1 MDDFDPERSRL
12 LRKTLITISVLI
24 PVGAAA
30 AAFLSVWAAT
40 RLGYGAT
47 GQAISEGAGIA
58 LVAGLGFW
66 SILSLHHR
74 WESRMGKA
82 TAEQIRRVLPPDR
95 LRWRLAVGG
104 GLGAM
109 FLGGWVSERL
119 GYGAATGLAVGL
131 ALAVASMIG
140 FFTTRKQRLDQDI

>member
-1 MDDFDPERSRL
+1 
-12 LRKTLITISVLI
+12 LI

-30 AAFLSVWAAT
+30 AAFLSGRVAT

-66 SILSLHHR
+66 SILFLHHR
-74 WESRMGKA
+74 WETRMDKA
-82 TAEQIRRVLPPDR
+82 TAEQYRQSLQQHRP
-95 LRWRLAVGG
+95 RWKLAVGG

-109 FLGGWVSERL
+109 FLGGWVFERL
-119 GYGAATGLAVGL
+119 GYGAAIGVAIGL
-131 ALAVASMIG
+131 ALAAGLNCWLAHHKGTMGS
-140 FFTTRKQRLDQDI
+140 

>member
-1 MDDFDPERSRL
+1 
-12 LRKTLITISVLI
+12 LI
-24 PVGAAA
+24 PGGAAA
-30 AAFLSVWAAT
+30 AAFLSGWAAT

-47 GQAISEGAGIA
+47 GQAISVGAGIA

-74 WESRMGKA
+74 WVSRMDKA
-82 TAEQIRRVLPPDR
+82 TAEQYRQSLQQHRP
-95 LRWRLAVGG
+95 RWRLALGG

-119 GYGAATGLAVGL
+119 GYGAAIGVAIGL
-131 ALAVASMIG
+131 ALAAG
-140 FFTTRKQRLDQDI
+140 LNCWLADHKGTTGS